1 MAIMLICNPV
11 KVWDFEDFFKSNPKT
26 GYWVVPKTVFQEAN
40 SGDRLYLR
48 VTSAHARPGI
58 YGRFICTSKK
68 TGTAPSDH
76 WKPNAHPSGLQYQII
91 FEIEHYFPNYRISVD
106 DLQSLGIKSSS
117 RLLRVPQEKAAS
129 IGGDEAD
136 RMDELLRKR
145 AILS

>member
-11 KVWDFEDFFKSNPKT
+11 KVYDFEGAFKSNPKT
-26 GYWVVPKTVFQEAN
+26 GYWVVPKTVYQDAN

-48 VTSAHARPGI
+48 ITSAHARPGI

-68 TGTAPSDH
+68 TGEAAPDH
-76 WKPNAHPSGLQYQII
+76 WKPGAQPLGLQYLIN

-106 DLQSLGIKSSS
+106 DLKALGIKSSS
-117 RLLRVPQEKAAS
+117 RLLRVPQEKAVS

-145 AILS
+145 AIIS